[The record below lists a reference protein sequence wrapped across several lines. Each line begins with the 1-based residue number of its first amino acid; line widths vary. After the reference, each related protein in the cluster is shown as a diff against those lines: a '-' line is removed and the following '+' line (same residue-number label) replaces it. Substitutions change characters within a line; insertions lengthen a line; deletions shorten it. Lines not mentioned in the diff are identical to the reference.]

1 MPESAR
7 GGGRATDR
15 HFDRL
20 YRRIDELSSR
30 VAKLE
35 RNMYIGVGGLGT
47 VAIFNLISNVANM
60 ANGGQ

>member
-1 MPESAR
+1 MTEQAR

-20 YRRIDELSSR
+20 YRRIDELSNR

-60 ANGGQ
+60 AGGGQ